1 MRLALI
7 RNNEVINIIVA
18 DVEFAQSLIS
28 MGVADLFVDVSNR
41 FVDIG
46 WLYDPQTDTFTNPS
60 EQQ

>member
-28 MGVADLFVDVSNR
+28 MGIADLFVDVSNR
-41 FVDIG
+41 SVDIG
-46 WLYDPQTDTFTNPS
+46 WLYDPQTDTFINPS